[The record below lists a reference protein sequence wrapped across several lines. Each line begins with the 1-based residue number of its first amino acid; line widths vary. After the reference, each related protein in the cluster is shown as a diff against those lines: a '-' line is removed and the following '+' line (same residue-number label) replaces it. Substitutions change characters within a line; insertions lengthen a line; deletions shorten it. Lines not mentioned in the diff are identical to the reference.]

1 VKIGSGTKQQQN
13 KGKLERKKEDKET
26 EGMKG
31 KKKKKGLS
39 NNRLKGIK

>member
-26 EGMKG
+26 EGMKEKRR
-31 KKKKKGLS
+31 KKD
-39 NNRLKGIK
+39 